1 MGAEMA
7 TVTGDCLATVSV
19 RTAGHGSMGEE
30 KWVGLATGSCMG
42 LWTSGA
48 GKREICCW
56 RWRQCTRRRSRWYLL
71 TLSRTS
77 VPGRVQP
84 GDVTREHF
92 LVLVREAYAAVFPA
106 PDVLHEGPTFA
117 YVVRELHHNHPLL
130 HLREPHLHLA
140 GEWGRGRCLCS
151 GEVPGASCEGV
162 CMIQF
167 GVPIS
172 TQTPGRLRLGG
183 EKFPA
188 PRALSA

>member
-7 TVTGDCLATVSV
+7 IVPGDCLATVSA
-19 RTAGHGSMGEE
+19 RTAGHGGMREDE
-30 KWVGLATGSCMG
+30 WLETAIGSCMG

-56 RWRQCTRRRSRWYLL
+56 RWRQCTRRRSKWYLL

-106 PDVLHEGPTFA
+106 PD
-117 YVVRELHHNHPLL
+117 
-130 HLREPHLHLA
+130 REPHLHLA

>member
-1 MGAEMA
+1 MRAEMA
-7 TVTGDCLATVSV
+7 IVPGDCLATVSA
-19 RTAGHGSMGEE
+19 RTAGHGGMREDE
-30 KWVGLATGSCMG
+30 WLETAIGSCMG

-56 RWRQCTRRRSRWYLL
+56 RWRQCTRRRSKWYLL

-140 GEWGRGRCLCS
+140 GEWGRDHRWKRVA
-151 GEVPGASCEGV
+151 EYMRTRQNMGAAPQRNLPPTG
-162 CMIQF
+162 
-167 GVPIS
+167 GA
-172 TQTPGRLRLGG
+172 RLRQTC
-183 EKFPA
+183 
-188 PRALSA
+188 

>member
-7 TVTGDCLATVSV
+7 IVPGDCLATVSA
-19 RTAGHGSMGEE
+19 RTAGHGGMREDE
-30 KWVGLATGSCMG
+30 WVETAIGSCMG

-56 RWRQCTRRRSRWYLL
+56 RWRQCTRRRSKWYLL

-84 GDVTREHF
+84 GDVTRELF
-92 LVLVREAYAAVFPA
+92 LVLVR
-106 PDVLHEGPTFA
+106 EGPTFA
-117 YVVRELHHNHPLL
+117 YVVRELHHNHPLV

-140 GEWGRGRCLCS
+140 GEWGRGRCLCA

-162 CMIQF
+162 GLIQF
-167 GVPIS
+167 GGPIS